1 MHNSTVQEG
10 KSAKFECDSSA
21 TSPFYYYRYFA
32 KNINPPVNVA
42 QTKEQYSWQVY
53 AMNASNSL
61 TNLRT
66 IPKFLARSIRPLTIN
81 NFTIEFHN
89 NIICCQGMNRG
100 MNSNEQDDHMVES
113 LSKMICYHVNVQC
126 KW

>member
-32 KNINPPVNVA
+32 KNINPPINVV
-42 QTKEQYSWQVY
+42 QTKEEYPWSVY
-53 AMNASNSL
+53 AINASNSL

-66 IPKFLARSIRPLTIN
+66 VPKFLARSVRPLTIN
-81 NFTIEFHN
+81 NLTVEFHN
-89 NIICCQGMNRG
+89 NIICCQGMNG
-100 MNSNEQDDHMVES
+100 KKQNDYMIES
-113 LSKMICYHVNVQC
+113 LSKMMCYHVNVLC